1 MEYPFMIQMLGT
13 ACPVSDTKQEP
24 TANMSSKR
32 AKTKTTKKRPQRA
45 TSNVFAMFDQSQIQ
59 EFKEA
64 FNMIDQNR
72 DGFIDKEDLHDMLAS
87 LGKNPTD
94 EYLDAMMNEAP
105 GPINF
110 TMFLTMFG
118 EKLNGTDPE
127 DVIRNAFAC
136 FDEEATG
143 KNPTDE
149 YLDAMMNEAPG
160 PINFTMFLTMFGEKL
175 NGTDPEDVIRNA
187 FACFDEEAT
196 GFIQEDYLREL
207 LTTMGDRFTDEEV
220 DELYREAPID
230 KKGNFNYIEFTR
242 ILKHGA
248 KDKDD

>member
-1 MEYPFMIQMLGT
+1 
-13 ACPVSDTKQEP
+13 
-24 TANMSSKR
+24 MSSKR
-32 AKTKTTKKRPQRA
+32 AKAKTTKKRPQRA

-87 LGKNPTD
+87 LGSIALTAHLAERKT
-94 EYLDAMMNEAP
+94 EYLEGMMSEAP

-136 FDEEATG
+136 FDEEAS
-143 KNPTDE
+143 
-149 YLDAMMNEAPG
+149 
-160 PINFTMFLTMFGEKL
+160 
-175 NGTDPEDVIRNA
+175 
-187 FACFDEEAT
+187 
-196 GFIQEDYLREL
+196 GFIHEDHLREL

-220 DELYREAPID
+220 DEMYREAPID
-230 KKGNFNYIEFTR
+230 KKGNFNYVEFTR

>member
-1 MEYPFMIQMLGT
+1 
-13 ACPVSDTKQEP
+13 
-24 TANMSSKR
+24 
-32 AKTKTTKKRPQRA
+32 
-45 TSNVFAMFDQSQIQ
+45 MFIYT
-59 EFKEA
+59 
-64 FNMIDQNR
+64 
-72 DGFIDKEDLHDMLAS
+72 
-87 LGKNPTD
+87 GKNPNED
-94 EYLDAMMNEAP
+94 YLEAMMNEAP

-136 FDEEATG
+136 FDEEGTG
-143 KNPTDE
+143 
-149 YLDAMMNEAPG
+149 
-160 PINFTMFLTMFGEKL
+160 NFLLVIHSLMGVFFVFAFFNLKRELLQFLIWFWPLSTS
-175 NGTDPEDVIRNA
+175 
-187 FACFDEEAT
+187 

-220 DELYREAPID
+220 DELFREAPID
-230 KKGNFNYIEFTR
+230 KKNNFNYVEFTR

>member
-1 MEYPFMIQMLGT
+1 
-13 ACPVSDTKQEP
+13 
-24 TANMSSKR
+24 MSSKR
-32 AKTKTTKKRPQRA
+32 AKGKTTKKRPQRA

-72 DGFIDKEDLHDMLAS
+72 DGFVDKEDLHDMLAS
-87 LGKNPTD
+87 LGSW
-94 EYLDAMMNEAP
+94 A
-105 GPINF
+105 INF

-136 FDEEATG
+136 FDEEG
-143 KNPTDE
+143 MGCIPEE
-149 YLDAMMNEAPG
+149 YLRD
-160 PINFTMFLTMFGEKL
+160 
-175 NGTDPEDVIRNA
+175 
-187 FACFDEEAT
+187 
-196 GFIQEDYLREL
+196 L

-220 DELYREAPID
+220 DELFREAPID
-230 KKGNFNYIEFTR
+230 KKNNFNYVEFTR

>member
-1 MEYPFMIQMLGT
+1 MTEASML
-13 ACPVSDTKQEP
+13 KQEVKGGGLR
-24 TANMSSKR
+24 TEQHWTSSRDKGCKQKKKIKMSSKR
-32 AKTKTTKKRPQRA
+32 AKGKTTKKRPQRA

-72 DGFIDKEDLHDMLAS
+72 DGFVDKEDLHDMLAS

-94 EYLDAMMNEAP
+94 DYLEAMMMEAP

-136 FDEEATG
+136 FDEEG
-143 KNPTDE
+143 S
-149 YLDAMMNEAPG
+149 
-160 PINFTMFLTMFGEKL
+160 
-175 NGTDPEDVIRNA
+175 
-187 FACFDEEAT
+187 

-220 DELYREAPID
+220 DELFREAPID
-230 KKGNFNYIEFTR
+230 KKSNFNYVEVTFRQQAPCQDVLETFHV
-242 ILKHGA
+242 ILVPKRKA
-248 KDKDD
+248 WL

>member
-1 MEYPFMIQMLGT
+1 MHEGFKSVELAGEISNAVCRQTEKDVTMEYPFMIQMLGT

-143 KNPTDE
+143 
-149 YLDAMMNEAPG
+149 
-160 PINFTMFLTMFGEKL
+160 
-175 NGTDPEDVIRNA
+175 
-187 FACFDEEAT
+187 
-196 GFIQEDYLREL
+196 FIQEDYLREL